1 MFFFLAGVWW
11 WGGEL
16 ICAKASC
23 SMRCVVEAEGDC
35 G

>member
-1 MFFFLAGVWW
+1 MVVV
-11 WGGEL
+11 WGGGEV

-23 SMRCVVEAEGDC
+23 SMRCVVQAEGDC